1 MADSIKM
8 DGKALADDILT
19 DLKIRV
25 DRLKLVGVT
34 PCLAVISSEDDA
46 SKVYIRQ
53 KEKACE
59 RLGIT
64 FKHFPMSN
72 NVMHLDYI
80 DLIEELNNDESVHG
94 IIIQQPIGD
103 FREDSPYVRSILNSV
118 DFRKDVDGLTLNNLG
133 DIWASNLAYN
143 EPCTPKGIVRLLK
156 KYLGDL
162 TGKHVVILGRSNLVG
177 KPLAGLLLSEDCT
190 VTICHSKTEKLMRH
204 IYSAD
209 ILVTAMGD
217 PNIIKDLPYGIEAL
231 VDVSMNRDE
240 NGKLIGDIPRE
251 LYDEFKYYTPVPG
264 GVGPMTVAM
273 LMENV
278 VESAEC
284 TIL

>member
-19 DLKIRV
+19 DLKIRA
-25 DRLKLVGVT
+25 DCLKLVGVT

-53 KEKACE
+53 KEKACK

-72 NVMHLDYI
+72 NAMHLDYI

-94 IIIQQPIGD
+94 IIIQQPMGD

-133 DIWASNLAYN
+133 NIWASNLACN

-190 VTICHSKTEKLMRH
+190 VTICHSKTEKPMRH

-278 VESAEC
+278 VEAAEC